1 MREQQMKA
9 LEVANRVRMAAA
21 DVKREVHD
29 GDLTVREAL
38 WDDRATVIPLRA
50 LLLMPRGTGP
60 YKVDRFLTRL
70 DVNGYRRVG
79 ELTERQR
86 WVVADAA

>member
-1 MREQQMKA
+1 
-9 LEVANRVRMAAA
+9 
-21 DVKREVHD
+21 
-29 GDLTVREAL
+29 
-38 WDDRATVIPLRA
+38 LRA